1 MSKITNDLNSSLF
14 QSEDRNDDIENNFSY
29 LKKSE
34 LEQSEKPSFSRNE
47 KNNNTIKIKNVPYTE
62 SEKSTNDDDI
72 NQKYQEAKSEI
83 AELKKIKNSLSE
95 ENEKLKNE
103 NKQYKKKLEEFELK
117 VAYLEKKLRDYN
129 KNQKNLSI
137 QEYKKKH

>member
-29 LKKSE
+29 IKKSK
-34 LEQSEKPSFSRNE
+34 LEQYEKPSFSRNE
-47 KNNNTIKIKNVPYTE
+47 KNNNTIKYNPVPYTE

-83 AELKKIKNSLSE
+83 AELIKINNSL
-95 ENEKLKNE
+95 
-103 NKQYKKKLEEFELK
+103 
-117 VAYLEKKLRDYN
+117 
-129 KNQKNLSI
+129 
-137 QEYKKKH
+137 